1 MINLFKKK
9 NTVKNSINEEYDIPK
24 NLDLLNKWTIPHINP
39 RVIYQIGSFDNF
51 LNWKQVVKTT
61 EEAVSVSNEEMII
74 KLLNLSD
81 LVRYKKDYN
90 FIHVGLVQVAFKP
103 LTLQG
108 LPESFIAVLRDARNL
123 NWKQSLM
130 GIIETS
136 LAHGPVYFDVYPDL
150 HLSLSDQNIDDALTL
165 YVKTHGYNYA
175 QGSEIICICYR
186 IYYRLL
192 TTMNARCKRIN
203 KQNNETI
210 LIETN
215 YGKSNISI
223 RRPVKWEEI
232 TFPENWV
239 INKAIKKQPQIKHKL
254 NKLIETPEGNI
265 EIEFE
270 DNEYKSISQRLAR
283 STSAKSYISPLD
295 YKVEFPEPSRA
306 STSQIRPNRAENL
319 NINHDNLVSG
329 VYHQQVREEDT
340 VSQMSFNL

>member
-9 NTVKNSINEEYDIPK
+9 NTVKNSINEEYDIPQD
-24 NLDLLNKWTIPHINP
+24 LDLLNKWTTPHINP
-39 RVIYQIGSFDNF
+39 KVIYQIGSFDSF
-51 LNWKQVVKTT
+51 LKTKQVVKTT
-61 EEAVSVSNEEMII
+61 EESVSISNEEMII

-81 LVRYKKDYN
+81 LVRYKQDYN
-90 FIHVGLVQVAFKP
+90 FIHIGLVQVAFKP

-150 HLSLSDQNIDDALTL
+150 HLSLSDHNVDDALTL

-175 QGSEIICICYR
+175 PGSEIICICYR
-186 IYYRLL
+186 IYFRLL

-232 TFPENWV
+232 TFPETWV
-239 INKAIKKQPQIKHKL
+239 IDKAIKKQPQIKHRL
-254 NKLIETPEGNI
+254 SKLIETPEGNI
-265 EIEFE
+265 EVEFE
-270 DNEYKSISQRLAR
+270 ENDSNDSISQRFIK
-283 STSAKSYISPLD
+283 SKSAKSYISPLD
-295 YKVEFPEPSRA
+295 YKVEFPEPTRA
-306 STSQIRPNRAENL
+306 STSQMKVNRVENL
-319 NINHDNLVSG
+319 NINNDNLVSG
-329 VYHQQVREEDT
+329 VHHQVREDDT